1 LWNEKKKKKKKEP
14 LFGMIVSVLLRE
26 TDSSPFSVL
35 VCRDTHAEE
44 MGLLLD
50 SSSSSPS
57 ETSFFSLSQNQKRI
71 KYCKL
76 VLFLTTL

>member
-1 LWNEKKKKKKKEP
+1 
-14 LFGMIVSVLLRE
+14 MIVSVLLRE

-57 ETSFFSLSQNQKRI
+57 ETSFFSLSLKT
-71 KYCKL
+71 KKE
-76 VLFLTTL
+76 

>member
-35 VCRDTHAEE
+35 MCRDTHAEE

-57 ETSFFSLSQNQKRI
+57 ETSFFSLSQNLKRI

>member
-1 LWNEKKKKKKKEP
+1 
-14 LFGMIVSVLLRE
+14 MSVLLRE

-35 VCRDTHAEE
+35 MCRDTHAEE

-57 ETSFFSLSQNQKRI
+57 ETSFFSLSLSLKT
-71 KYCKL
+71 KKE
-76 VLFLTTL
+76 

>member
-1 LWNEKKKKKKKEP
+1 
-14 LFGMIVSVLLRE
+14 MIVSVLLRE

-44 MGLLLD
+44 MGLLLAS

-76 VLFLTTL
+76 VLFLTTLYTLIIY